1 MQRAPSLPEFF
12 LGQLIL
18 PAARTRTYTNTDIHG
33 KGIVF
38 AGGIWYNYLSIAI
51 FSAAAGSE
59 VYDVYQKL
67 MRMLAPRIGLYFAVM
82 LIFCGVTALLGKWEA
97 AAAELVI
104 VAVLFAAYL
113 TSGLRRQKEAAKYL
127 KEILDSM
134 DQATRDS
141 TLNCPLPLVMFRPDT
156 DEVVWS
162 NDRFLRLSGDRD
174 GMFDTRLSELAPSFD
189 SRWLLEGKNE
199 CPQEVELNGRRY
211 HVFGE
216 MARPAAGE
224 EESVLATT
232 YWLDVTDL
240 ADTRDIYHATRPV
253 LALLLLDNYED
264 AIKGQDENVRS
275 AMLSQISARFSRW
288 AEEAHGLFLRLDRD
302 RFLFLFEEQY
312 LAEFKADK
320 FSLLDSVREVV
331 NPAGIPATVSIGV
344 GVDGDTFDELY
355 RFANL
360 SVEMALSRGG
370 DQAVVK
376 NRFTFEFFG
385 GRSKETERRT
395 KVKSR
400 VMASAIG
407 ELVADASCII
417 VMGHKAPDMDAV
429 GAAVGMC
436 AIARMKNIPHYI
448 LRDSASTPAD
458 DLYERMARLPQYE
471 GVFLNSEEAMLR
483 ADSRS
488 LLVVVD
494 TNRPEQVQN
503 QDLLASCNKV
513 AVIDHHRRA
522 ATYIEGAALNFHEPY
537 ASSACELVAE
547 LIGYLMEPTDL
558 LPGEAQAMMAG
569 LMLDTK
575 NFTMRT
581 GGRTFEAAAML
592 RRAGG
597 DTGEVRKL
605 FQINLADA
613 VSKYGIIQTARLYRQ
628 DIAIAAVDRTVGRV
642 TAAQAADELLNIAG
656 ISASFVLYPDEGRVI
671 LSARSIGNTNVQVIV
686 EALGGG
692 GNAAAAGAQIPGRT
706 VDEVKRELTAV
717 LDSYFDEGD
726 KDKNEEG

>member
-1 MQRAPSLPEFF
+1 MCSLP
-12 LGQLIL
+12 
-18 PAARTRTYTNTDIHG
+18 
-33 KGIVF
+33 
-38 AGGIWYNYLSIAI
+38 GGRRK
-51 FSAAAGSE
+51 E
-59 VYDVYQKL
+59 VDEVYQKL
-67 MRMLAPRIGLYFAVM
+67 KQTAPRIGLCFAVM
-82 LIFCGVTALLGKWEA
+82 LAFAGVTALLGHREA
-97 AAAELVI
+97 AVAELVI
-104 VAVLFAAYL
+104 VAVLAL
-113 TSGLRRQKEAAKYL
+113 TNVASAIRRQREANQYL
-127 KEILDSM
+127 KELMDSM

-162 NDRFLRLSGDRD
+162 NDQFLRLTGDQER
-174 GMFDTRLSELAPSFD
+174 MFDTRLSDLAPSFD
-189 SRWLLEGKNE
+189 SRWLLEGKSE
-199 CPQEVELNGRRY
+199 CPQEVELGGRRY
-211 HVFGE
+211 QVFGD
-216 MARPAAGE
+216 MARPAAGR
-224 EESVLATT
+224 EESLLATT

-240 ADTRDIYHATRPV
+240 ADIRDIYKATRPV

-264 AIKGQDENVRS
+264 AIKGQEETIRS
-275 AMLSQISARFSRW
+275 AMLSEISQRMSRW
-288 AEEAHGLFLRLDRD
+288 AEETHGIFCRLDRD
-302 RFLFLFEEQY
+302 RYLFLFEEQY
-312 LAEFKADK
+312 LADYKADK

-344 GVDGDTFDELY
+344 GVDGETFEELY

-385 GRSKETERRT
+385 GRSKEAERRT

-400 VMASAIG
+400 VMASAMG
-407 ELVADASCII
+407 ELVADASCVM
-417 VMGHKAPDMDAV
+417 VMGHKAPDFDAV
-429 GAAVGMC
+429 GAAVGVC
-436 AIARMKNIPHYI
+436 AIARMKGVPHYI
-448 LRDSASTPAD
+448 IRDNVSTPAD
-458 DLYERMARLPQYE
+458 DLYERAAKMPQYE
-471 GVFLNSEEAMLR
+471 GVFLDGQEAMLR

-503 QDLLASCNKV
+503 RELLDSCNKV

-522 ATYIEGAALNFHEPY
+522 ATYIEGADLNFHEPY
-537 ASSACELVAE
+537 ASSASELVTE
-547 LIGYLMEPTDL
+547 LIGYLMEPSDL
-558 LPGEAQAMMAG
+558 LPGEAEALMAG

-605 FQINLADA
+605 FQTNLADA
-613 VSKYGIIQTARLYRQ
+613 VAKYGIIQNARMYHE
-628 DIAIAAVDRTVGRV
+628 DIAIAVSDRSVGRV
-642 TAAQAADELLNIAG
+642 TAAKAADELLNIAG
-656 ISASFVLYPDEGRVI
+656 IGASFVLYPDDEGRVI
-671 LSARSIGNTNVQVIV
+671 VSARSIGSTNVQVIV

-692 GNAAAAGAQIPGRT
+692 GNASAAGAQVPGRT
-706 VDEVKRELTAV
+706 VEQV
-717 LDSYFDEGD
+717 LDGLHAALDDYFDKGRE
-726 KDKNEEG
+726 KPNES

>member
-1 MQRAPSLPEFF
+1 M
-12 LGQLIL
+12 
-18 PAARTRTYTNTDIHG
+18 YH
-33 KGIVF
+33 
-38 AGGIWYNYLSIAI
+38 
-51 FSAAAGSE
+51 
-59 VYDVYQKL
+59 KL
-67 MRMLAPRIGLYFAVM
+67 TRMLAPRIGLYFAVM
-82 LIFCGVTALLGKWEA
+82 LAFCCVTALLGRLEA
-97 AAAELVI
+97 AVAELV
-104 VAVLFAAYL
+104 VTAALLAGYL
-113 TSGLRRQKEAAKYL
+113 ADRLRRQKEAAKYL
-127 KEILDSM
+127 KDILDSM

-162 NDRFLRLSGDRD
+162 NDRFLRLTGDQE
-174 GMFDTRLSELAPSFD
+174 GMFDTRLSDLAPAFD
-189 SRWLLEGKNE
+189 TRWLLEGKDE

-211 HVFGE
+211 RVFGDL
-216 MARPAAGE
+216 ARPAAGS

-232 YWLDVTDL
+232 YWLDVTEL
-240 ADTRDIYHATRPV
+240 ADTRDIYHATRPA

-264 AIKGQDENVRS
+264 AIKSLDEGVRS
-275 AMLSQISARFSRW
+275 AMLSDISQRMSHW
-288 AEEAHGLFLRLDRD
+288 VEESGGVFLRLDRD

-312 LAEFKADK
+312 LAGFKAEK

-331 NPAGIPATVSIGV
+331 GPAGIPATMSIGV
-344 GVDGDTFDELY
+344 GVDGDTFEELY

-385 GRSKETERRT
+385 GRGKETERRT

-400 VMASAIG
+400 VMASAMG
-407 ELVADASCII
+407 ELVADASCLM

-429 GAAVGMC
+429 GAAVGVC
-436 AIARMKNIPHYI
+436 AIARMKGVPHYI
-448 LRDSASTPAD
+448 VRDSVSTPAD
-458 DLYERMARLPQYE
+458 GLYERVAGLPQYE
-471 GVFLNSEEAMLR
+471 GVFLDSQEAMLR

-503 QDLLASCNKV
+503 QELLASCNKV

-547 LIGYLMEPTDL
+547 LIAYLMEPTDL

-597 DTGEVRKL
+597 DTGEVRRL
-605 FQINLADA
+605 FQTDLADA
-613 VSKYGIIQTARLYRQ
+613 VSKYSIIQTAKLYRQ

-656 ISASFVLYPDEGRVI
+656 ISASFVLYPDADGRVI
-671 LSARSIGNTNVQVIV
+671 VSARSIGSTNVQVIV

-706 VDEVKRELTAV
+706 VDEVKRELNAV
-717 LDSYFDEGD
+717 LGSYFGSD
-726 KDKNEEG
+726 KGENEES

>member
-1 MQRAPSLPEFF
+1 M
-12 LGQLIL
+12 
-18 PAARTRTYTNTDIHG
+18 
-33 KGIVF
+33 
-38 AGGIWYNYLSIAI
+38 
-51 FSAAAGSE
+51 
-59 VYDVYQKL
+59 VYQKL
-67 MRMLAPRIGLYFAVM
+67 TRLLAPRIGLYFGVM
-82 LIFCGVTALLGKWEA
+82 LAFAGVTALLGETQA
-97 AAAELVI
+97 AVAELI
-104 VAVLFAAYL
+104 VVGVLLIACGA
-113 TSGLRRQKEAAKYL
+113 SALRRKQEADRYL
-127 KEILDSM
+127 KELMDSM

-141 TLNCPLPLVMFRPDT
+141 TLNCPLPMVMFRPDT

-162 NDRFLRLSGDRD
+162 NDHFLRLTGDQER
-174 GMFDTRLSELAPSFD
+174 MFDTKMSDLAPNFD
-189 SRWLLEGKNE
+189 SRWLLEGKSE
-199 CPQEVELNGRRY
+199 CPEEVELGHRRY
-211 HVFGE
+211 QVFGD
-216 MARPAAGE
+216 MARPAAGKE
-224 EESVLATT
+224 EGLLATT

-240 ADTRDIYHATRPV
+240 ADTRDIFKATRPV

-264 AIKGQDENVRS
+264 AIKGQDENIRS
-275 AMLSQISARFSRW
+275 AMLSEISQRFSRW
-288 AEEAHGLFLRLDRD
+288 AERTSGVFCRLDRD

-312 LAEFKADK
+312 LTEYKEEK

-331 NPAGIPATVSIGV
+331 NPAGIPATLSIGV
-344 GVDGDTFDELY
+344 GVDGDTFEELY

-400 VMASAIG
+400 VMASAMG
-407 ELVADASCII
+407 ELVADASCVM
-417 VMGHKAPDMDAV
+417 VMGHRTPDFDAV
-429 GAAVGMC
+429 GAAVGVC
-436 AIARMKNIPHYI
+436 AIARMKGVPHYI
-448 LRDSASTPAD
+448 IREAVDTPAD
-458 DLYERMARLPQYE
+458 GLYDRVARMPQYE
-471 GVFLNSEEAMLR
+471 GVLLDSQEAMLR

-503 QDLLASCNKV
+503 RELLDSCNKV

-522 ATYIEGAALNFHEPY
+522 ATYIEGADLNFHEPY
-537 ASSACELVAE
+537 ASSASELVSE

-558 LPGEAQAMMAG
+558 LPGEAEALMAG

-597 DTGEVRKL
+597 DTGEVRKI
-605 FQINLADA
+605 FQINLSDA
-613 VSKYGIIQTARLYRQ
+613 VSKYGIIQTAKLYRQ
-628 DIAIAAVDRTVGRV
+628 DIAIAAVNSTVGRV

-656 ISASFVLYPDEGRVI
+656 ISASFVLYPDTDGRVI
-671 LSARSIGNTNVQVIV
+671 LSARSIGSTNVQVIV

-706 VDEVKRELTAV
+706 VDEVKRELHAV
-717 LDSYFDEGD
+717 LDSYFEGSV
-726 KDKNEEG
+726 EPS

>member
-1 MQRAPSLPEFF
+1 MKKYNRGVCEQ
-12 LGQLIL
+12 
-18 PAARTRTYTNTDIHG
+18 
-33 KGIVF
+33 GIVF
-38 AGGIWYNYLSIAI
+38 AAGIWYNCLSVV
-51 FSAAAGSE
+51 FFGMAGSE
-59 VYDVYQKL
+59 VCAVYRKL
-67 MRMLAPRIGLYFAVM
+67 TRMLAPRVGLYFGVM
-82 LIFCGVTALLGKWEA
+82 LIFCGVTALLSKWEA
-97 AAAELVI
+97 AAAELAV
-104 VAVLFAAYL
+104 VAALFAAFL
-113 TSGLRRQKEAAKYL
+113 TSGLRRQKRAETYL
-127 KEILDSM
+127 REILDSM
-134 DQATRDS
+134 DQATRNS
-141 TLNCPLPLVMFRPDT
+141 ALNCPMPLVMFRPDT

-162 NDRFLRLSGDRD
+162 NDRFLRLTGDRE
-174 GMFDTRLSELAPSFD
+174 GMFDTHLSELAPDFD

-199 CPQEVELNGRRY
+199 CPQEVELNERRY

-216 MARPAAGE
+216 LTRPAGG

-240 ADTRDIYHATRPV
+240 ADTRDIYRATRPV

-275 AMLSQISARFSRW
+275 AMLSQISARLSRW
-288 AEEAHGLFLRLDRD
+288 AEEGAGGGLFLRLDRD

-312 LAEFKADK
+312 LAGFREDR

-331 NPAGIPATVSIGV
+331 NPAGLPATVSIGV
-344 GVDGDTFDELY
+344 GVDGDSFEELY

-370 DQAVVK
+370 DQAVVR

-385 GRSKETERRT
+385 GRSKEAERRT

-400 VMASAIG
+400 VMASAMG
-407 ELVADASCII
+407 ELVADASCVI
-417 VMGHKAPDMDAV
+417 VMGHKAPDMDAA
-429 GAAVGMC
+429 GAAVGVC

-448 LRDSASTPAD
+448 LRDNVPTPAD
-458 DLYERMARLPQYE
+458 DLYARVAKLPQYE
-471 GVFLNSEEAMLR
+471 GVFLSGEELMLR

-537 ASSACELVAE
+537 ASSASELVAE
-547 LIGYLMEPTDL
+547 LINYLMEPTDL

-597 DTGEVRKL
+597 DTGEVRRL
-605 FQINLADA
+605 FQTDLADA
-613 VSKYGIIQTARLYRQ
+613 VAKYGLIQTAELYRQ
-628 DIAIAAVDRTVGRV
+628 DIAIAAAERTVGRV

-656 ISASFVLYPDEGRVI
+656 ISASFVLYPDGDRVI
-671 LSARSIGNTNVQVIV
+671 LSARSIGSTNVQVIV

-706 VDEVKRELTAV
+706 VGEVKRELTAV
-717 LDSYFDEGD
+717 LDSYFEDGKEAA
-726 KDKNEEG
+726 ES

>member
-1 MQRAPSLPEFF
+1 M
-12 LGQLIL
+12 
-18 PAARTRTYTNTDIHG
+18 YH
-33 KGIVF
+33 
-38 AGGIWYNYLSIAI
+38 
-51 FSAAAGSE
+51 
-59 VYDVYQKL
+59 KL
-67 MRMLAPRIGLYFAVM
+67 TRMLAPRIGLYFAVM
-82 LIFCGVTALLGKWEA
+82 LAFCCVTALLGRLEA
-97 AAAELVI
+97 AVAELV
-104 VAVLFAAYL
+104 VTAALLAGYL
-113 TSGLRRQKEAAKYL
+113 ADRLRRQKEAAKYL
-127 KEILDSM
+127 KDILDSM

-162 NDRFLRLSGDRD
+162 NDRFLRLTGDQE
-174 GMFDTRLSELAPSFD
+174 GMFDTRLSDLAPAFD
-189 SRWLLEGKNE
+189 SRWLLEGKDE

-211 HVFGE
+211 RVFGDL
-216 MARPAAGE
+216 ARPAAGS

-232 YWLDVTDL
+232 YWLDVTEL
-240 ADTRDIYHATRPV
+240 ADTRDIYHATRPA

-264 AIKGQDENVRS
+264 AIKSLDEGVRS
-275 AMLSQISARFSRW
+275 AMLSDISQRMSHW
-288 AEEAHGLFLRLDRD
+288 VEESGGVFLRLDRD

-312 LAEFKADK
+312 LAGFKAEK

-331 NPAGIPATVSIGV
+331 GPAGIPATMSIGV
-344 GVDGDTFDELY
+344 GVDGDTFEELY

-385 GRSKETERRT
+385 GRGKETERRT

-400 VMASAIG
+400 VMASAMG
-407 ELVADASCII
+407 ELVADASCVM

-429 GAAVGMC
+429 GAAVGVC
-436 AIARMKNIPHYI
+436 AIARMKGVPHYI
-448 LRDSASTPAD
+448 VRDSVSTPAD
-458 DLYERMARLPQYE
+458 GLYERVAGLPQYE
-471 GVFLNSEEAMLR
+471 GVFLDSQEAMLR

-503 QDLLASCNKV
+503 QELLASCNKV

-547 LIGYLMEPTDL
+547 LIAYLMEPTDL

-597 DTGEVRKL
+597 DTGEVRRL
-605 FQINLADA
+605 FQTDLADA
-613 VSKYGIIQTARLYRQ
+613 VSKYSIIQTAKLYRQ

-656 ISASFVLYPDEGRVI
+656 ISASFVLYPDADGRVI
-671 LSARSIGNTNVQVIV
+671 VSARSIGSTNVQVIV

-706 VDEVKRELTAV
+706 VDEVKRELNAV
-717 LDSYFDEGD
+717 LGSYFGSD
-726 KDKNEEG
+726 KGENEES

>member
-1 MQRAPSLPEFF
+1 M
-12 LGQLIL
+12 
-18 PAARTRTYTNTDIHG
+18 YH
-33 KGIVF
+33 
-38 AGGIWYNYLSIAI
+38 
-51 FSAAAGSE
+51 
-59 VYDVYQKL
+59 KL
-67 MRMLAPRIGLYFAVM
+67 TRMLAPRIGLYFAVM
-82 LIFCGVTALLGKWEA
+82 LAFCCVTALLGRLEA
-97 AAAELVI
+97 AVAELV
-104 VAVLFAAYL
+104 VTAALLAGYL
-113 TSGLRRQKEAAKYL
+113 ADRLRRQKEAAKYL
-127 KEILDSM
+127 KDILDSM

-162 NDRFLRLSGDRD
+162 NDRFLRLTGDQE
-174 GMFDTRLSELAPSFD
+174 GMFDTRLSDLAPAFD
-189 SRWLLEGKNE
+189 TRWLLEGKDE

-211 HVFGE
+211 RVFGDL
-216 MARPAAGE
+216 ARPAAGS

-232 YWLDVTDL
+232 YWLDVTEL
-240 ADTRDIYHATRPV
+240 ADTRDIYHATRPA

-264 AIKGQDENVRS
+264 AIKSLDEGVRS
-275 AMLSQISARFSRW
+275 AMLSDISQRMSHW
-288 AEEAHGLFLRLDRD
+288 VEESGGVFLRLDRD

-312 LAEFKADK
+312 LAGFKAEK

-331 NPAGIPATVSIGV
+331 GPAGIPATMSIGV
-344 GVDGDTFDELY
+344 GVDGDTFEELY

-385 GRSKETERRT
+385 GRGKETERRT

-400 VMASAIG
+400 VMASAMG
-407 ELVADASCII
+407 ELVADASCVM

-429 GAAVGMC
+429 GAAVGVC
-436 AIARMKNIPHYI
+436 AIARMKGVPHYI
-448 LRDSASTPAD
+448 VRDSVSTPAD
-458 DLYERMARLPQYE
+458 GLYERVAGLPQYE
-471 GVFLNSEEAMLR
+471 GVFLDSQEAMLR

-503 QDLLASCNKV
+503 QELLASCNKV

-547 LIGYLMEPTDL
+547 LIAYLMEPTDL

-597 DTGEVRKL
+597 DTGEVRRL
-605 FQINLADA
+605 FQTDLADA
-613 VSKYGIIQTARLYRQ
+613 VSKYSIIQTAKLYRQ

-656 ISASFVLYPDEGRVI
+656 ISASFVLYPDADGRVI
-671 LSARSIGNTNVQVIV
+671 VSARSIGSTNVQVIV

-706 VDEVKRELTAV
+706 VDEVKRELNAV
-717 LDSYFDEGD
+717 LDSYFGSD
-726 KDKNEEG
+726 KGENEES

>member
-1 MQRAPSLPEFF
+1 M
-12 LGQLIL
+12 
-18 PAARTRTYTNTDIHG
+18 
-33 KGIVF
+33 
-38 AGGIWYNYLSIAI
+38 
-51 FSAAAGSE
+51 
-59 VYDVYQKL
+59 YQKL
-67 MRMLAPRIGLYFAVM
+67 TRMLAPRVGLYFAVM

-97 AAAELVI
+97 AAAELAI
-104 VAVLFAAYL
+104 VAVLFTAYL
-113 TSGLRRQKEAAKYL
+113 TSGLRRQRGAARYL
-127 KEILDSM
+127 REILDSM

-162 NDRFLRLSGDRD
+162 NDRFLRLTGDRD
-174 GMFDTRLSELAPSFD
+174 GMFETHMSELAPTFD
-189 SRWLLEGKNE
+189 SRWLLEGKHE
-199 CPQEVELNGRRY
+199 CPREVDLNERRY
-211 HVFGE
+211 QVFG
-216 MARPAAGE
+216 ALTRPAAGA

-288 AEEAHGLFLRLDRD
+288 AEEGAAGGLFLRLDRD
-302 RFLFLFEEQY
+302 RFLFLFEEQH
-312 LAEFKADK
+312 LDGLKADK

-344 GVDGDTFDELY
+344 GVDGDTFEELY

-385 GRSKETERRT
+385 GRSKEAERRT

-400 VMASAIG
+400 VMASAMG
-407 ELVADASCII
+407 ELVADASCVII
-417 VMGHKAPDMDAV
+417 MGHKAPDMDAV
-429 GAAVGMC
+429 GAAVGVC
-436 AIARMKNIPHYI
+436 AIARMKGIPHYI
-448 LRDSASTPAD
+448 LRDNVPTPAD
-458 DLYERMARLPQYE
+458 DLYGRVAKLPQYE

-503 QDLLASCNKV
+503 RELLVSCNKV

-537 ASSACELVAE
+537 ASSASELVAE
-547 LIGYLMEPTDL
+547 LIGYLMEPNDL

-605 FQINLADA
+605 FQTNLADA
-613 VSKYGIIQTARLYRQ
+613 VAKYGIIQTAKLYRQ

-692 GNAAAAGAQIPGRT
+692 GNAAAAGAQIPDRS

-717 LDSYFDEGD
+717 LDSYFDEDD
-726 KDKNEEG
+726 KEKKEEN

>member
-1 MQRAPSLPEFF
+1 M
-12 LGQLIL
+12 
-18 PAARTRTYTNTDIHG
+18 
-33 KGIVF
+33 
-38 AGGIWYNYLSIAI
+38 
-51 FSAAAGSE
+51 
-59 VYDVYQKL
+59 YDVYQKL
-67 MRMLAPRIGLYFAVM
+67 TRILAPRIGLYFGVM
-82 LIFCGVTALLGKWEA
+82 LVFCGVTALLNSWEA
-97 AAAELVI
+97 AAAELAV
-104 VAVLFAAYL
+104 VAVLFIVYL
-113 TSGLRRQKEAAKYL
+113 ASGLRRQKEAERYL
-127 KEILDSM
+127 REILDGV
-134 DQATRDS
+134 DQATRES
-141 TLNCPLPLVMFRPDT
+141 TLNCPLPMVMFRPDT

-162 NDRFLRLSGDRD
+162 SDRFLRLTGDQD
-174 GMFDTRLSELAPSFD
+174 GMFDTHLSELAPDFD
-189 SRWLLEGKNE
+189 SRWLLEGKSE

-211 HVFGE
+211 RVFGE
-216 MARPAAGE
+216 LSRPAAGE
-224 EESVLATT
+224 EESMLATT
-232 YWLDVTDL
+232 YWVDVTDL
-240 ADTRDIYHATRPV
+240 ADTRDIYHATKPV
-253 LALLLLDNYED
+253 LALILLDNYED

-288 AEEAHGLFLRLDRD
+288 ADEAHGLFLRLDRD

-312 LAEFKADK
+312 LAEIKADK

-344 GVDGDTFDELY
+344 GVDGDAFEELY

-376 NRFTFEFFG
+376 NRVNFEFFG
-385 GRSKETERRT
+385 GRSKEAERRT

-400 VMASAIG
+400 VMASAMG
-407 ELVADASCII
+407 ELVADASCVI

-429 GAAVGMC
+429 GAAVGVC
-436 AIARMKNIPHYI
+436 AIARMKGVPHYI
-448 LRDSASTPAD
+448 LRENAATPAD
-458 DLYERMARLPQYE
+458 DLYERVAGMPQYE
-471 GVFLNSEEAMLR
+471 GVLLNSEEIMSR

-503 QDLLASCNKV
+503 QDLLTSSSKV

-537 ASSACELVAE
+537 ASSASELVAE
-547 LIGYLMEPTDL
+547 LIGYLMEPNDL

-581 GGRTFEAAAML
+581 GARTFEAAAML

-597 DTGEVRKL
+597 DTGEVRRL
-605 FQINLADA
+605 FQTNLSDA
-613 VSKYGIIQTARLYRQ
+613 VAKYGLIQTARLYRQ
-628 DIAIAAVDRTVGRV
+628 DIAIAAADSTVGRV

-656 ISASFVLYPDEGRVI
+656 ISASFVLYPDGERVI
-671 LSARSIGNTNVQVIV
+671 LSARSIGSTNVQVIV

-717 LDSYFDEGD
+717 LDSYFEDSKE
-726 KDKNEEG
+726 KTEEKYTAGICPDINRRNRS

>member
-1 MQRAPSLPEFF
+1 M
-12 LGQLIL
+12 
-18 PAARTRTYTNTDIHG
+18 YH
-33 KGIVF
+33 
-38 AGGIWYNYLSIAI
+38 
-51 FSAAAGSE
+51 
-59 VYDVYQKL
+59 KL
-67 MRMLAPRIGLYFAVM
+67 TRMLAPRIGLYFAVM
-82 LIFCGVTALLGKWEA
+82 LAFCCVTALLGRLEA
-97 AAAELVI
+97 AVAELV
-104 VAVLFAAYL
+104 VTAALLAGYL
-113 TSGLRRQKEAAKYL
+113 ADRLRRQKEAAKYL
-127 KEILDSM
+127 KDILDSM

-162 NDRFLRLSGDRD
+162 NDRFLRLTGDQE
-174 GMFDTRLSELAPSFD
+174 GMFDTRLSDLAPAFD
-189 SRWLLEGKNE
+189 SRWLLEGKDE

-211 HVFGE
+211 RVFGDL
-216 MARPAAGE
+216 ARPAAGS

-232 YWLDVTDL
+232 YWLDVTEL
-240 ADTRDIYHATRPV
+240 ADTRDIYHATRPA

-264 AIKGQDENVRS
+264 AIKSLDEGVRS
-275 AMLSQISARFSRW
+275 AMLSDISQRMSHW
-288 AEEAHGLFLRLDRD
+288 VEESGGVFLRLDRD

-312 LAEFKADK
+312 LAGFKAEK

-331 NPAGIPATVSIGV
+331 GPAGIPATMSIGV
-344 GVDGDTFDELY
+344 GVDGDTFEELY

-385 GRSKETERRT
+385 GRGKETERRT

-400 VMASAIG
+400 VMASAMG
-407 ELVADASCII
+407 ELVADASCVM

-429 GAAVGMC
+429 GAAVGVC
-436 AIARMKNIPHYI
+436 AIARMKGVPHYI
-448 LRDSASTPAD
+448 VRDSVSTPAD
-458 DLYERMARLPQYE
+458 GLYERVAGLPQYE
-471 GVFLNSEEAMLR
+471 GVFLDSQEAMLR

-503 QDLLASCNKV
+503 QELLASCNKV

-547 LIGYLMEPTDL
+547 LIAYLMEPTDL

-597 DTGEVRKL
+597 DTGEVRRL
-605 FQINLADA
+605 FQTDLADA
-613 VSKYGIIQTARLYRQ
+613 VSKYSIIQTAKLYRQ

-656 ISASFVLYPDEGRVI
+656 ISASFVLYPDADGRVI
-671 LSARSIGNTNVQVIV
+671 VSARSIGSTNVQVIV

-706 VDEVKRELTAV
+706 VDEVKRELNAV
-717 LDSYFDEGD
+717 LDSYFGSD
-726 KDKNEEG
+726 KGENEES

>member
-1 MQRAPSLPEFF
+1 M
-12 LGQLIL
+12 
-18 PAARTRTYTNTDIHG
+18 
-33 KGIVF
+33 
-38 AGGIWYNYLSIAI
+38 
-51 FSAAAGSE
+51 
-59 VYDVYQKL
+59 YQKL
-67 MRMLAPRIGLYFAVM
+67 TRILAPRIGLYFVVM
-82 LIFCGVTALLGKWEA
+82 LIFCGVTALLSRWEA
-97 AAAELVI
+97 AAAELAV
-104 VAVLFAAYL
+104 VAVLFVASL
-113 TSGLRRQKEAAKYL
+113 VSGLRRQREAGKYL
-127 KEILDSM
+127 RGILDSV
-134 DQATRDS
+134 DQTTRDS
-141 TLNCPLPLVMFRPDT
+141 ALNCPLPLVMFRPDT

-162 NDRFLRLSGDRD
+162 NDRFLRLTGDRE
-174 GMFDTRLSELAPSFD
+174 GMFDTHLSELAPDFD
-189 SRWLLEGKNE
+189 VRWLLEGKNE
-199 CPQEVELNGRRY
+199 CPREVDLNGRRY
-211 HVFGE
+211 HVFGAL
-216 MARPAAGE
+216 ARSAEGE
-224 EESVLATT
+224 EESALATI
-232 YWLDVTDL
+232 YWVDVTEL
-240 ADTRDIYHATRPV
+240 ADTRDIYHATQPV

-264 AIKGQDENVRS
+264 VIKGQDENVRS
-275 AMLSQISARFSRW
+275 AMLSQIISRLSRW
-288 AEEAHGLFLRLDRD
+288 AETASGGQILRLDRD
-302 RFLFLFEEQY
+302 RYLFLFEEQY
-312 LAEFKADK
+312 LADFKADK

-331 NPAGIPATVSIGV
+331 NPAGIPVTVSIGV
-344 GVDGDTFDELY
+344 GVDGDSFAELY

-376 NRFTFEFFG
+376 NRDTFEFFG
-385 GRSKETERRT
+385 GRSKEAERRT

-400 VMASAIG
+400 VMASVMG
-407 ELVADASCII
+407 ELVADASCVI
-417 VMGHKAPDMDAV
+417 VMGHRAPDMDAV
-429 GAAVGMC
+429 GAAVGVC
-436 AIARMKNIPHYI
+436 AIARMKGIPHYI
-448 LRDSASTPAD
+448 LRDNLLTPAD
-458 DLYERMARLPQYE
+458 DLYERVARLPQYE
-471 GVFLNSEEAMLR
+471 GVFLNSEEIMLR

-503 QDLLASCNKV
+503 HDLLVFCKKV

-537 ASSACELVAE
+537 ASSASELVAE

-597 DTGEVRKL
+597 DTGEVRRL
-605 FQINLADA
+605 FQVNLADA
-613 VSKYGIIQTARLYRQ
+613 VAKYGIIQKAQLYRQ
-628 DIAIAAVDRTVGRV
+628 DIAVAGVERTVGRV

-656 ISASFVLYPDEGRVI
+656 ISASFVLYPDEGQVI
-671 LSARSIGNTNVQVIV
+671 LSARSSGSTNVQVIV

-717 LDSYFDEGD
+717 LDSYFDEGG
-726 KDKNEEG
+726 KENGEEG

>member
-1 MQRAPSLPEFF
+1 M
-12 LGQLIL
+12 
-18 PAARTRTYTNTDIHG
+18 
-33 KGIVF
+33 
-38 AGGIWYNYLSIAI
+38 
-51 FSAAAGSE
+51 
-59 VYDVYQKL
+59 YQKL
-67 MRMLAPRIGLYFAVM
+67 TRMLAPRIGLCFAVM
-82 LIFCGVTALLGKWEA
+82 LIFCGVTALLGKWGA
-97 AAAELVI
+97 AAAELAA
-104 VAVLFAAYL
+104 VAVLLAVCLA
-113 TSGLRRQKEAAKYL
+113 SGLRRRKEAERYL
-127 KEILDSM
+127 REILDSV

-141 TLNCPLPLVMFRPDT
+141 ALNCPLPLVMFRPDT

-162 NDRFLRLSGDRD
+162 NDRFLRLAGDRER
-174 GMFDTRLSELAPSFD
+174 MFDTCLSELAPSFD

-199 CPQEVELNGRRY
+199 CPQEVELNDRRY
-211 HVFGE
+211 HVFGAL
-216 MARPAAGE
+216 ARPAAGE
-224 EESVLATT
+224 EESALAAT
-232 YWLDVTDL
+232 YWVDVTDL
-240 ADTRDIYHATRPV
+240 ADVRDIYRATRPA

-312 LAEFKADK
+312 LARLKADK

-344 GVDGDTFDELY
+344 GVDGDTFAELY
-355 RFANL
+355 RFASL

-376 NRFTFEFFG
+376 NRISFEFFG
-385 GRSKETERRT
+385 GRSKEAERRT
-395 KVKSR
+395 KVRSR
-400 VMASAIG
+400 VMASVMG
-407 ELVADASCII
+407 GLVADASCVV
-417 VMGHKAPDMDAV
+417 VMGHKAPDMDVV
-429 GAAVGMC
+429 GAAVGVC
-436 AIARMKNIPHYI
+436 AIARMKGVPHYI
-448 LRDSASTPAD
+448 LRDSAPTPAD
-458 DLYERMARLPQYE
+458 SLYERVARLPQYE
-471 GVFLNSEEAMLR
+471 GVFLSSEEIMLR
-483 ADSRS
+483 ADARS

-503 QDLLASCNKV
+503 GELLASSSKV

-537 ASSACELVAE
+537 ASSASELVAE
-547 LIGYLMEPTDL
+547 LLGYLMEPTDL

-597 DTGEVRKL
+597 DTGEVRRL
-605 FQINLADA
+605 FQVDLADA
-613 VSKYGIIQTARLYRQ
+613 VAKYGLIQTAQLYRQ
-628 DIAIAAVDRTVGRV
+628 GVAIAAADRTVGRV

-656 ISASFVLYPDEGRVI
+656 ISASFVLYPEEGRVV
-671 LSARSIGNTNVQVIV
+671 LSARSSGNTNVQVIV

-706 VDEVKRELTAV
+706 VDEVKRELAAV
-717 LDSYFDEGD
+717 LDSYFDESD
-726 KDKNEEG
+726 KDKNEGN

>member
-1 MQRAPSLPEFF
+1 M
-12 LGQLIL
+12 
-18 PAARTRTYTNTDIHG
+18 
-33 KGIVF
+33 
-38 AGGIWYNYLSIAI
+38 
-51 FSAAAGSE
+51 
-59 VYDVYQKL
+59 YQKL
-67 MRMLAPRIGLYFAVM
+67 TRILAPRIGLYFAVM
-82 LIFCGVTALLGKWEA
+82 LVFCGVTALLNRWEA
-97 AAAELVI
+97 AAAELAVV
-104 VAVLFAAYL
+104 VALFIAWLA
-113 TSGLRRQKEAAKYL
+113 SGLRRQKEAEKYL
-127 KEILDSM
+127 RKILDSV

-141 TLNCPLPLVMFRPDT
+141 ALNCPLPLVMFCPDT

-162 NDRFLRLSGDRD
+162 NDRFLRLTGDRD
-174 GMFDTRLSELAPSFD
+174 GMFDTHLSELAPSFD

-199 CPQEVELNGRRY
+199 CPQEAELNGRRY
-211 HVFGE
+211 RVFGGL
-216 MARPAAGE
+216 ARPAGE
-224 EESVLATT
+224 TEESVLATT
-232 YWLDVTDL
+232 YWVDVTDL

-288 AEEAHGLFLRLDRD
+288 AEEAGGLFLRLDRD
-302 RFLFLFEEQY
+302 RFLFLFEEQH
-312 LAEFKADK
+312 LAEIKADK

-344 GVDGDTFDELY
+344 GVDGDTFEELY

-376 NRFTFEFFG
+376 NRVNFEFFG
-385 GRSKETERRT
+385 GRSKEAERRT

-400 VMASAIG
+400 VMASAMG
-407 ELVADASCII
+407 ELVADASCVII
-417 VMGHKAPDMDAV
+417 MGHKAPDMDAV
-429 GAAVGMC
+429 GAAVGVC

-448 LRDSASTPAD
+448 LREGVPTPAD
-458 DLYERMARLPQYE
+458 GLYERVARLPRYE
-471 GVFLNSEEAMLR
+471 GVFLNSEEIMLR
-483 ADSRS
+483 KDDRS

-494 TNRPEQVQN
+494 TNRPEQVQD
-503 QDLLASCNKV
+503 QELLKACKKV

-537 ASSACELVAE
+537 ASSASELVAE

-597 DTGEVRKL
+597 DTGEVRRL
-605 FQINLADA
+605 FQTNLTDA
-613 VSKYGIIQTARLYRQ
+613 VAKYGLIQTAKLYRQ
-628 DIAIAAVDRTVGRV
+628 DIAIAAAERTVGRV

-656 ISASFVLYPDEGRVI
+656 ISASFVLYPDGDRVI

-726 KDKNEEG
+726 KEKNEES

>member
-1 MQRAPSLPEFF
+1 MGIFPN
-12 LGQLIL
+12 
-18 PAARTRTYTNTDIHG
+18 PAL
-33 KGIVF
+33 VF
-38 AGGIWYNYLSIAI
+38 VVSIWYNLLSMECGPCPGL
-51 FSAAAGSE
+51 SWKE
-59 VYDVYQKL
+59 VYVVYRTL
-67 MRMLAPRIGLYFAVM
+67 TRLLAPHIGLYFCVM
-82 LIFCGVTALLGKWEA
+82 LAFVGVTALLGERQA
-97 AAAELVI
+97 ALAELIV
-104 VAVLFAAYL
+104 VAVLLVAWAAS
-113 TSGLRRQKEAAKYL
+113 TLRRRREADQYL
-127 KEILDSM
+127 KELMDSM

-141 TLNCPLPLVMFRPDT
+141 TLNCPLPLVMFHPDT

-162 NDRFLRLSGDRD
+162 NDRFLRLTGDQER
-174 GMFDTRLSELAPSFD
+174 MFDTKMADLAPSFD
-189 SRWLLEGKNE
+189 SRWLLEGKSE
-199 CPQEVELNGRRY
+199 CPEEVELGQRRY
-211 HVFGE
+211 QVFGD
-216 MARPAAGE
+216 MSRPAAGRE
-224 EESVLATT
+224 ENLLATT

-240 ADTRDIYHATRPV
+240 ADTRDIFKATRPV

-264 AIKGQDENVRS
+264 AIKGQDENIRS
-275 AMLSQISARFSRW
+275 AMLSEISQRFSSWSERT
-288 AEEAHGLFLRLDRD
+288 HGLFCRLDRD

-312 LAEFKADK
+312 LAEYKEEK

-331 NPAGIPATVSIGV
+331 NPAGIPATVSIGI
-344 GVDGDTFDELY
+344 GVDGDTFEELY

-385 GRSKETERRT
+385 GRSKEAERRT

-400 VMASAIG
+400 VMASAMG
-407 ELVADASCII
+407 ELVADASCVM
-417 VMGHKAPDMDAV
+417 VMGHRTPDFDAV
-429 GAAVGMC
+429 GAAVGVC
-436 AIARMKNIPHYI
+436 AIARMKDVPHYI
-448 LRDSASTPAD
+448 IRESGGSPAD
-458 DLYERMARLPQYE
+458 ELYDRVARMPQYD
-471 GVFLNSEEAMLR
+471 GVLLDPQEAMLR

-503 QDLLASCNKV
+503 RELLDSCNKV

-522 ATYIEGAALNFHEPY
+522 ATYIEGADLNFHEPY
-537 ASSACELVAE
+537 ASSTCELVSE
-547 LIGYLMEPTDL
+547 LIGYLMEPADL
-558 LPGEAQAMMAG
+558 LPGEAEALMAG

-605 FQINLADA
+605 FQTDLPDA
-613 VSKYGIIQTARLYRQ
+613 VAKYGLIQNAKMYRQ
-628 DIAIAAVDRTVGRV
+628 DIAIAASQHAVGRV

-656 ISASFVLYPDEGRVI
+656 IGASFVLYPEEERVVVSGRS
-671 LSARSIGNTNVQVIV
+671 LSATNVQVIL

-692 GNAAAAGAQIPGRT
+692 GNAGAAGAQIPGKT
-706 VDEVKRELTAV
+706 VEQVLEELHTA
-717 LDSYFDEGD
+717 LDRYFDGD
-726 KDKNEEG
+726 EEKTEEP

>member
-1 MQRAPSLPEFF
+1 M
-12 LGQLIL
+12 
-18 PAARTRTYTNTDIHG
+18 YH
-33 KGIVF
+33 
-38 AGGIWYNYLSIAI
+38 
-51 FSAAAGSE
+51 
-59 VYDVYQKL
+59 KL
-67 MRMLAPRIGLYFAVM
+67 TRMLAPRIGLYFAVM
-82 LIFCGVTALLGKWEA
+82 LAFCCVTALLGRLEA
-97 AAAELVI
+97 AVAELV
-104 VAVLFAAYL
+104 VTAALLAGYL
-113 TSGLRRQKEAAKYL
+113 ADRLRRQKEAAKYL
-127 KEILDSM
+127 KDILDSM

-162 NDRFLRLSGDRD
+162 NDRFLRLTGDQE
-174 GMFDTRLSELAPSFD
+174 GMFDTRLSDLAPAFD
-189 SRWLLEGKNE
+189 TRWLLEGKDE

-211 HVFGE
+211 RVFGDL
-216 MARPAAGE
+216 ARPAAGS

-232 YWLDVTDL
+232 YWLDVTEL
-240 ADTRDIYHATRPV
+240 ADTRDIYHATRPA

-264 AIKGQDENVRS
+264 AIKSLDEGVRS
-275 AMLSQISARFSRW
+275 AMLSDISQRMSHW
-288 AEEAHGLFLRLDRD
+288 VEESGGVFLRLDRD

-312 LAEFKADK
+312 LAGFKAEK

-331 NPAGIPATVSIGV
+331 GPAGIPATMSIGV
-344 GVDGDTFDELY
+344 GVDGDTFEELY

-385 GRSKETERRT
+385 GRGKETERRT

-400 VMASAIG
+400 VMASAMG
-407 ELVADASCII
+407 ELVADASCVM

-429 GAAVGMC
+429 GAAVGVC
-436 AIARMKNIPHYI
+436 AIARMKGVPHYI
-448 LRDSASTPAD
+448 VRDSVSTPAD
-458 DLYERMARLPQYE
+458 GLYERVAGLPQYE
-471 GVFLNSEEAMLR
+471 GVFLDSQEAMLR

-503 QDLLASCNKV
+503 QELLASCNKV

-547 LIGYLMEPTDL
+547 LIAYLMEPTDL

-597 DTGEVRKL
+597 DTGEVRRL
-605 FQINLADA
+605 FQTDLADA
-613 VSKYGIIQTARLYRQ
+613 VSKYSIIQTAKLYRQ

-656 ISASFVLYPDEGRVI
+656 ISASFVLYPDADGRVI
-671 LSARSIGNTNVQVIV
+671 VSARSIGSTNVQVIV

-706 VDEVKRELTAV
+706 VDEVKRELNAV
-717 LDSYFDEGD
+717 LDSYFGSDIGE
-726 KDKNEEG
+726 NEES